1 MRVISLVV
9 LAAVAAALAVPADA
23 ATTRKKRFAKR
34 FDPVAE
40 YRGTTRTRTRITVRR
55 QRSYLDPGT
64 EVYPG
69 SMSYTDYAFPP
80 GDHPFRMIDSTAA
93 GRSGLPGPFDLPSYH
108 APGNGWW

>member
-9 LAAVAAALAVPADA
+9 LAAVAAALAAPAEA
-23 ATTRKKRFAKR
+23 ATKRKRVAKR

-40 YRGTTRTRTRITVRR
+40 YRGTARTRTRITVRK

-69 SMSYTDYAFPP
+69 SMNYTDYAFPP
-80 GDHPFRMIDSTAA
+80 NDYPFRAIDPTGA
-93 GRSGLPGPFDLPSYH
+93 GRYPLPGPFDLPSYH
-108 APGNGWW
+108 SPGNGWW